1 MISCLTETRFHF
13 SFLYER
19 MRHRK
24 ILWVVKNQRQLN
36 KEILDSVHSFLSKK
50 EFINENDL
58 CLLEEAYGTLSPSEI
73 YLAERYGVPSHH
85 ILSAENIINA
95 GHFDEV
101 CLQNVRARY
110 EQHGCKGAIVFRD
123 FALDT
128 RWMTFFDGRV
138 VNAHFAMLPYASG
151 QYAIEQIAAMGD
163 NRKLEQAAGAT
174 LHYLDGARDMPS
186 LIAQEALLNLWN
198 LPSIWAVKGESYLIA
213 FRLLDD
219 YLNTETAFSR
229 RDVIQRDIA
238 NGYGISVRSTLSEDE
253 KCLAQKNFLRMKKDF
268 IYE

>member
-24 ILWVVKNQRQLN
+24 ILWVVKNPRQLN
-36 KEILDSVHSFLSKK
+36 KAILDSVHSLLSKK
-50 EFINENDL
+50 EFIDENDI
-58 CLLEEAYGTLSPSEI
+58 CLLEEAYGTLSPAEI

-85 ILSAENIINA
+85 ILSAENIIEA
-95 GHFDEV
+95 RHFDEM
-101 CLQNVRARY
+101 CLQNVLSRY
-110 EQHGCKGAIVFRD
+110 AQRGRKGAIVFRD

-151 QYAIEQIAAMGD
+151 QYAIEQAAATGE
-163 NRKLEQAAGAT
+163 NRKLERAAGAT
-174 LHYLDGARDMPS
+174 LHYLDGVRDTLS
-186 LIAQEALLNLWN
+186 LIAQEAFLNLWN

-219 YLNTETAFSR
+219 YLNTGTAFSR

-238 NGYGISVRSTLSEDE
+238 NGYGLFARATLSEDE
-253 KCLAQKNFLRMKKDF
+253 KCLAQKNFLRMKRNF